1 MLIVKVKGVEY
12 KIGFKHVKFERDEDA
27 GFVPM
32 IRGYTRCHVFTL
44 DLLCNSSAALALCS
58 IKDNFSRATGRK
70 ISLGRALLK
79 AFPDKE
85 DRRYVWEQY
94 FRKLEDDR
102 KKSKAAQ
109 AKKVLVFRGEEHVLS
124 EVK

>member
-1 MLIVKVKGVEY
+1 MLSVKVDELEY
-12 KIGFKHVKFERDEDA
+12 DIGFKHWRYD
-27 GFVPM
+27 VPLNTCGSTECR
-32 IRGYTRCHVFTL
+32 ITVP
-44 DLLCNSSAALALCS
+44 DNALAVSFGHAHCS
-58 IKDNFSRATGRK
+58 IKDNFSRAIGRK
-70 ISLGRALLK
+70 VSLGRALIA

-94 FRKLEDDR
+94 FLKQENDR

-109 AKKVLVFRGEEHVLS
+109 AKKVLVFQGEEHVFS